1 MCAMRSQAPGD
12 GGACFSNPPL
22 RQVRRLPFEGASGA
36 VARSRTFIRNTLHS
50 YGWSGSDDEQVVVLS
65 DDVLLVAVE
74 LVTNA
79 CLHAGGPVE
88 LRVVR
93 TPELIRIEVDDR
105 SEEAPQAR
113 APHSG
118 TRPGGHGLHII
129 RRLTLDWG
137 TVVHRGDG
145 KTVWVDMPVP
155 EQMR

>member
-1 MCAMRSQAPGD
+1 MRSQAPGD
-12 GGACFSNPPL
+12 GGACFSNPSL

-137 TVVHRGDG
+137 TVVHRGAG

-155 EQMR
+155 EHMR

>member
-1 MCAMRSQAPGD
+1 MCAMRSQASGD
-12 GGACFSNPPL
+12 GGSCFSTPQP
-22 RQVRRLPFEGASGA
+22 RQVRRLPFESAAGA
-36 VARSRTFIRNTLHS
+36 VARSRTFIRNTLHA
-50 YGWSGSDDEQVVVLS
+50 YGWSNSDDDQVVMTC

-93 TPELIRIEVDDR
+93 TAELLRIEVDDR
-105 SEEAPQAR
+105 SEEAPKAR

-129 RRLTLDWG
+129 RRLTSDWG
-137 TVVHRGDG
+137 TVVHQGHG

-155 EQMR
+155 ESMR

>member
-12 GGACFSNPPL
+12 GGACFSTPPL
-22 RQVRRLPFEGASGA
+22 RQVRRLPFEGAKGA
-36 VARSRTFIRNTLHS
+36 VARSRTFIRNTLHA
-50 YGWSGSDDEQVVVLS
+50 YGWSGSQDEQVMLTA

-93 TPELIRIEVDDR
+93 TSELLRIEVDDR
-105 SEEAPQAR
+105 SEEPPQAR

-137 TVVHRGDG
+137 WSCIRATGRPCGW
-145 KTVWVDMPVP
+145 TCPSP
-155 EQMR
+155 R

>member
-1 MCAMRSQAPGD
+1 M
-12 GGACFSNPPL
+12 
-22 RQVRRLPFEGASGA
+22 RRLPFEGAAGA
-36 VARSRTFIRNTLHS
+36 VARSRTFIRNTLHA
-50 YGWSGSDDEQVVVLS
+50 YGWTGSQDQQVLLTS

-93 TPELIRIEVDDR
+93 TRELLRIEVDDR
-105 SEEAPQAR
+105 SEVSPQAR

-137 TVVHRGDG
+137 VVVHQGAG

-155 EQMR
+155 EVMR

>member
-1 MCAMRSQAPGD
+1 M
-12 GGACFSNPPL
+12 
-22 RQVRRLPFEGASGA
+22 
-36 VARSRTFIRNTLHS
+36 ARSRTFIRNTLHA
-50 YGWSGSDDEQVVVLS
+50 YGWSGSEDEQVLLTS

-93 TPELIRIEVDDR
+93 TSELLRIEVDDR
-105 SEEAPQAR
+105 SEEPPQPR
-113 APHSG
+113 SPHSG

-137 TVVHRGDG
+137 VVVHREQG

-155 EQMR
+155 EAMR